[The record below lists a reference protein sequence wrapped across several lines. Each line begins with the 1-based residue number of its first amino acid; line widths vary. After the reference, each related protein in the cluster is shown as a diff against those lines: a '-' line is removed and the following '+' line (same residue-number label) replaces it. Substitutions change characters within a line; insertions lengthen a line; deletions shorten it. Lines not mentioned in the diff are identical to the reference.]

1 MNRFIGLF
9 IGVIALAALAG
20 AAIGWRFPF
29 LGQNR
34 ATNQVGTSP
43 EGTVV
48 QPTNQRQRLSQP
60 AQTTAQAPNSTQNR
74 SNTQTTAQAPQ
85 TAVGQDGTTNTQSAQ
100 ETNQPVPALW

>member
-34 ATNQVGTSP
+34 GANQLGASQ
-43 EGTVV
+43 ETVEN
-48 QPTNQRQRLSQP
+48 QPVAQRQRLSQP
-60 AQTTAQAPNSTQNR
+60 SQTTAQAPNSTQR
-74 SNTQTTAQAPQ
+74 PSNTQTTAQAPQ
-85 TAVGQDGTTNTQSAQ
+85 TTVGQGGTANTQPAQ